1 MTQRIPA
8 DLLRDMVREILMDVV
23 ESEVAGRV
31 DSLAGGESV
40 GGRRRETVAIGSQ
53 DDLNRAIR
61 RILADAMDPQRRGAI
76 EQGDIAFVLSTATLE
91 QAPRRPAVVEPI
103 HRVDKGAVT
112 EKQVRA
118 AADAGATIVT
128 AHRVVITP
136 LAKDKARSLGVVIT
150 RES

>member
-23 ESEVAGRV
+23 ESEVSGRV
-31 DSLAGGESV
+31 EGVADGEPKGGH
-40 GGRRRETVAIGSQ
+40 RRETVAIGSQ

-61 RILADAMDPQRRGAI
+61 RILADATDPQRRGAI
-76 EQGDIAFVLSTATLE
+76 ERGDVSFVLAAASPPPRATEIVE
-91 QAPRRPAVVEPI
+91 QV
-103 HRVDKGAVT
+103 HRVEKGAVT
-112 EKQVRA
+112 ERQVRA
-118 AADAGATIVT
+118 AAAAGAMIIT
-128 AHRVVITP
+128 AKRVVITP